1 MELDELKIQLKQKLD
16 ESRGQKSPA
25 DIAILLTRKT
35 QSILHKLKKSLW
47 FEIAFCILAI
57 IGFAYIGITSKHHSF
72 NIYFS
77 VFGFLFLAF
86 LILLFYLLKKIT
98 QLANANMPVKEN
110 LVSIHATLKEFT
122 KRYFQ
127 FSMSLIPICIFFSGY
142 LGYQDGKNGD
152 SFEEFDKL
160 NSLFSNT
167 KQIIVFI
174 FVYMLVLAIG
184 IYYFTKWYLKKLYG
198 KYLDELQ
205 ACIHELN

>member
-16 ESRGQKSPA
+16 EARGQKSPA

-47 FEIAFCILAI
+47 FEIAFCILTI

-77 VFGFLFLAF
+77 VFSFLFLAF
-86 LILLFYLLKKIT
+86 LIVLFYLLKKIT
-98 QLANANMPVKEN
+98 QLANTNMPVKEN
-110 LVSIHATLKEFT
+110 LIGIHATLKEFT

-160 NSLFSNT
+160 NSLFTNT
-167 KQIIVFI
+167 KQIII
-174 FVYMLVLAIG
+174 FLVVYMLVLAIG

-205 ACIHELN
+205 KCINELN